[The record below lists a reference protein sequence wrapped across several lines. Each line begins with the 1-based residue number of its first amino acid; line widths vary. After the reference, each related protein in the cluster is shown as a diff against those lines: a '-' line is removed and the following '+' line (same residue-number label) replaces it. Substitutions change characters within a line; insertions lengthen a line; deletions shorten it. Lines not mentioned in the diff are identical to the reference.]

1 MKIISW
7 NVNGVRSWY
16 KKGSLDWVLMQKP
29 DFICL
34 QEMKAHEEQLPEDI
48 RPIPG
53 YKLYMDH
60 SKLKKGYSGVAV
72 YVKEGYQVSKV
83 DTEIHVDNPSILKS
97 VLKNGTNTPSNGIDH
112 EGRFI
117 AIYLQDRVLINC
129 YFPNGGGDSERLQ
142 YKLNF
147 YESFLEYITKAK
159 GKGFEVIVCGD
170 VNVAHTEIDIARPK
184 ENKDKVGF
192 LPVERE
198 WVDKLIRTGFVD
210 IFRHFNQG
218 VLNAYTWWDLKTF
231 ARERNIGWRIDYFF
245 IDKDYIDT
253 VEEIVIH
260 QDVFGSDHCPL
271 SLLLKK

>member
-16 KKGSLDWVLMQKP
+16 KKGSLDWVLAQSP

-34 QEMKAHEEQLPEDI
+34 QEMKAHEDQLPTEL

-53 YKLYMDH
+53 YVLYMDH

-72 YVKEGYQVSKV
+72 YIRIGYGVSKV

-97 VLKNGTNTPSNGIDH
+97 VLKNGTNAPSTGIDH
-112 EGRFI
+112 EGRFM
-117 AIYLQDRVLINC
+117 AVYFENKVLINC
-129 YFPNGGGDSERLQ
+129 YFPNGGGEPERLQ

-147 YESFLEYITKAK
+147 YDAFLKYVTELDSK
-159 GKGFEVIVCGD
+159 GLEVIVCGD

-184 ENKDKVGF
+184 ENKDRVGF
-192 LPVERE
+192 LPIERA
-198 WVDKLIRTGFVD
+198 WVDKLIDNGFVD
-210 IFRHFNQG
+210 VFRYSNPHE
-218 VLNAYTWWDLKTF
+218 LHAYTWWDLKTY
-231 ARERNIGWRIDYFF
+231 ARDRNIGWRIDYFF
-245 IDKDYIDT
+245 INKKY
-253 VEEIVIH
+253 VNQVKEISIH
-260 QDVFGSDHCPL
+260 QDVLGSDHCPL